1 MMNKT
6 VTRENVAQRL
16 KDHLQHRLSLE
27 ELVDWAETVMMDG
40 ELEPGH
46 NDEIRDVVARI
57 GVADV
62 RAFGLTWQDC
72 EELLARLGYTA
83 RIDVA
88 AG

>member
-1 MMNKT
+1 MNKT
-6 VTRENVAQRL
+6 ITREDVAEHLR
-16 KDHLQHRLSLE
+16 DHLQHRLSLE
-27 ELVDWAETVMMDG
+27 ELVHWAETVMMDG
-40 ELEPGH
+40 DLESDH

-72 EELLARLGYTA
+72 EELLSCLGYKA
-83 RIDVA
+83 RVDVA